1 MIEYL
6 SLKKITALH
15 LQEIQ
20 DAVSKIIEGGWY
32 LRGTATA
39 TFEQQYASYIGTP
52 YCIGC
57 GNGLDALTLIFRAYK
72 ELGILKD
79 GDEVIVPANTYIA
92 SILSITE
99 NHLIPVLV
107 EPCKETLQIDDSLI
121 EQAITSKT
129 KAILIVHLY
138 GRCAM
143 TDKIHQLCKNY
154 HLKLIEDN
162 AQAQGC
168 RYAGNHTG
176 SLGDAAAHSF
186 YPSKNLGALGDAG
199 AITTNDRKL
208 ADIIRAL
215 GNYGSCKR
223 YVFSYLGKNSRID
236 EIQAAVLSTKLPYLD
251 EENEK
256 RKKIARYYIEY
267 IHQKSITI
275 PQTKTS
281 DSVYHIFP
289 ILSPKRNELQV
300 YLKEK
305 GIGTVIHYPIPPHKQ
320 ACYSSWN
327 HLSFPVT
334 EKIHKEEL
342 SIPLNPTL
350 TKEEIKYIVDCINNF
365 QG

>member
-20 DAVSKIIEGGWY
+20 DAVSKVIEGGWY
-32 LRGTATA
+32 LQGTATA
-39 TFEQQYASYIGTP
+39 SFEQQYASYIGTS
-52 YCIGC
+52 YCISC

-99 NHLIPVLV
+99 NHLVPVLI
-107 EPCKETLQIDDSLI
+107 EPDKETLQINDNLI
-121 EQAITSKT
+121 EQSITPKT

-143 TDKIHQLCKNY
+143 TDKIQQICKHY

-176 SLGDAAAHSF
+176 SLGAAAAHSF

-199 AITTNDRKL
+199 AVTTNDKTL
-208 ADIIRAL
+208 ADTIRAL
-215 GNYGSCKR
+215 GNYGSSKR
-223 YVFSYLGKNSRID
+223 YVFLYQGKNSRMD
-236 EIQAAVLSTKLPYLD
+236 EIQAAILNVKLPYLD
-251 EENEK
+251 QENEK
-256 RKKIARYYIEY
+256 RRKIAQYYIKH
-267 IHQKSITI
+267 IHQNDIII
-275 PQTKTS
+275 PQNSIS
-281 DSVYHIFP
+281 DNVYHIFP
-289 ILSPKRNELQV
+289 VLSPKRDKLQT

-320 ACYSSWN
+320 TCYASLN

-350 TKEEIKYIVDCINNF
+350 TKEEIEYIVNSINIF